1 MDVDHDSDQSEDL
14 FGDDENYLS
23 VRGSSIQSPEID
35 ASFRSLASTQQYGF
49 SPYKSA
55 IAGPECPSTPC
66 SLGPFL
72 TKAPN
77 WTADLETPEANK
89 ARVLPSVAESPCDFN
104 QENISC
110 NSLRLTPTESNIE
123 DVVPVSPIIPKKKRK
138 RHGRRILNNIS
149 NVTPKSS
156 LRNNFDNSETS
167 PSVYLSPIAEKS
179 IEDRLRLDDSNRSFS
194 SQSSYPSSSTSGIK
208 SGNSVSPVERVRRL
222 KELQASKNSYL
233 NKDEIIQIADEVF
246 FKDYLALEASK
257 YQFRPQSDLKKP
269 LGKEGFVTF
278 SQFVRDDKDLD
289 AEDHL
294 PDDSFHFDQD
304 LPFSQICKDNQVLN
318 DNPQLPGDNEKS
330 TEVVA
335 NVESPDFKGF
345 SPASRQYSQK
355 LLKKHNDFA
364 VEYAHMDFVES
375 DDSFKGFEINEIDD
389 SGVKIAQR
397 YRKFYENYL
406 NDVYPVGKII
416 RRKNSDKNMDDKY
429 KLVSSLRTDV
439 ISTIKTAS
447 KKDILVCVKNVVSQ
461 EFLLLGDIDEKH
473 DIDLLVESRVEST
486 PVKDNKN
493 KSEDF
498 KNSAVDDFE
507 SLELDNDFEEAV
519 SRVESTGFDTF
530 NGNLSK
536 NEQNNNT
543 KCKINLESGFKPVV
557 VTSNSEINSIGKVK
571 FKQPV
576 IKKLPKQSTNV
587 NSCNLND
594 SIFEDLNF
602 EMPSEL
608 SVGFQT
614 GRGKSIKVAD
624 NAMLK
629 AKNIMSDDE
638 LNKINFEKRDKVNG
652 AKEFT
657 EPVAST
663 SGFQVAWNEKSG
675 FVGRNIFTSR
685 NKSNVRESEKSN
697 IFDEDFGDLPMMGF
711 TTGAGK
717 SIKITESAMT
727 KAQVAF
733 TKDLETED
741 PESEII
747 AIKNKKISSEIND
760 SRGSSI
766 NPMMVGFQTG
776 AGKSIKVA
784 ESAISKAQVAFAK
797 DLETE
802 DPEGEIIA
810 MKSRKIASED
820 KSLRGPSISPMMMGF
835 QTGAGKSIKVAENAV
850 SRAQVA
856 FSKDLE
862 DENPAS
868 KILELKQKKLNQR
881 YSFPGPST
889 SKSSKSSGSTFGS
902 GGLLIKNSAFIN
914 NAHKRKSDDETPA
927 GRKRL
932 CLGLDLQ
939 KRKLFNDIE
948 EEDESLRESAMM
960 CEPDPV
966 SSDRNLEGSTLQAE
980 RIDTNVNLNSSNT
993 INDEVRASVVALLN
1007 DDIDFEAEDTWTEI
1021 NSVNKQP
1028 WSGSLEG
1035 SNRDREQDHSKP
1047 EKRSKS
1053 FPGSVPKSLNPDSIP
1068 EDIFFETQFSQENS
1082 CNFEDI
1088 REQRKT
1094 AVFEQERIIE
1104 AKKRLKE
1111 KPVVGSWLK
1120 FKQAD
1125 KISLA
1130 RYSSDSAPE
1139 YCSFEEMETKG
1150 LDPVIMTITSATA
1163 STYRFTCAYFRD
1175 LRTKIS
1181 VPVGDGAV
1189 LVPDEKNQAGINEFK
1204 SSFLAS
1210 PGVDPSLLP
1219 QGWFENHYKWIVWKL
1234 ASMDRV
1240 RFNNSNSCMNN
1251 KFLTPEILMKQLKY
1265 RYDREIDRSER
1276 PALRRITEKDDP
1288 PSRRL
1293 VLCVSRVIKDTIELT
1308 DGWYSIPASVD
1319 SAIQAYISSGKLKE
1333 GTKLMIQGAELLNL
1347 EEGRYPLEITKD
1359 VRLKIHTN
1367 STRRARWDT
1376 KLGYQRSCGP
1386 LTVTLGSVKSNGG
1399 AIGKLIVAV
1408 SRVYPILYRE
1418 KTSDG
1423 QSIVRNAKCEEK
1435 AALAFEAECQ
1445 KRIEAI
1451 CSTARSFSDSQAS
1464 TAKYELETRVRNNLP
1479 NRRNVTPILKVKIAD
1494 GGLSAML
1501 TIWSCNEEL
1510 LSSLK
1515 EDTCISIRNVV
1526 AGGRRANEL
1535 QITAGKSSAFERVP
1549 GRITC
1554 SPRAFTSIEEA
1565 SQRGFNPVYGE
1576 FDTVGIVVSTG
1587 PAPHGM
1593 KNYETVNLAFKNRG
1607 EDGDDN
1613 DNGDSS
1619 SYLSILFWENIAS
1632 NGFAGIATV
1641 GSIIACLNLE
1651 WRKST
1656 YLSIPT
1662 AFCSERTLLTRNPR
1676 QPHLRHAFDALSARI
1691 RDPISY
1697 AAECAKAIQLE
1708 VEKKSPKPSHSTP
1721 NADKRWSNCWTP
1733 DRDNNLVNPDSINK
1747 NDLRKSAILNSRDR
1761 VRWHEAHESSI
1772 LYISNSPKI
1781 NNSLNINVNRSKP

>member
-1 MDVDHDSDQSEDL
+1 M
-14 FGDDENYLS
+14 
-23 VRGSSIQSPEID
+23 
-35 ASFRSLASTQQYGF
+35 
-49 SPYKSA
+49 
-55 IAGPECPSTPC
+55 
-66 SLGPFL
+66 
-72 TKAPN
+72 
-77 WTADLETPEANK
+77 
-89 ARVLPSVAESPCDFN
+89 LPAESPCAVN
-104 QENISC
+104 QENISF

-123 DVVPVSPIIPKKKRK
+123 DVVPVSPIVPKKKKKHR
-138 RHGRRILNNIS
+138 GRRILNNIS
-149 NVTPKSS
+149 NVSPKSS
-156 LRNNFDNSETS
+156 LRNNFDSPENS

-179 IEDRLRLDDSNRSFS
+179 IEDRLDDSNRSFS
-194 SQSSYPSSSTSGIK
+194 SSQSSHPSSSTSGIR
-208 SGNSVSPVERVRRL
+208 SANSASPVERVRRL
-222 KELQASKNSYL
+222 KELQALKICHV
-233 NKDEIIQIADEVF
+233 NKDEIIQIPDEVF
-246 FKDYLALEASK
+246 FKDYLALESSK

-269 LGKEGFVTF
+269 LSQEGFVTF
-278 SQFVRDDKDLD
+278 SQFARNDKDLD
-289 AEDHL
+289 TEDHL
-294 PDDSFHFDQD
+294 PDESFNYDQD
-304 LPFSQICKDNQVLN
+304 LPFSQICIDNQELN
-318 DNPQLPGDNEKS
+318 RNCQSLGDNDKC

-335 NVESPDFKGF
+335 NSESPDFKGF
-345 SPASRQYSQK
+345 SPASRQYSQE

-364 VEYAHMDFVES
+364 VEYAHMHLVES
-375 DDSFKGFEINEIDD
+375 ADSFKGFEINEIDD
-389 SGVKIAQR
+389 SMKIAQR

-406 NDVYPVGKII
+406 NDIYPVGKII
-416 RRKNSDKNMDDKY
+416 RRKDSDKNMVHDKY
-429 KLVSSLRTDV
+429 KSLVSSLKTNV
-439 ISTIKTAS
+439 NSTIKTAS
-447 KKDILVCVKNVVSQ
+447 NKDILISVKNVVSQ
-461 EFLLLGDIDEKH
+461 ELFLLGDIDEEH
-473 DIDLLVESRVEST
+473 DIDLLIENRVEST
-486 PVKDNKN
+486 PVKDSNRN
-493 KSEDF
+493 KSEDW
-498 KNSAVDDFE
+498 KNSAADDFE

-530 NGNLSK
+530 NANVSK
-536 NEQNNNT
+536 NEQNNSI
-543 KCKINLESGFKPVV
+543 KCKINLEHSGFKPVV
-557 VTSNSEINSIGKVK
+557 VTSNSDVNNRSIGKVE

-576 IKKLPKQSTNV
+576 IKKLPVKQSTNV
-587 NSCNLND
+587 NSSNLNH

-608 SVGFQT
+608 SAVGFQT

-638 LNKINFEKRDKVNG
+638 LNKINLEKRDKVNG
-652 AKEFT
+652 AKEFN

-663 SGFQVAWNEKSG
+663 SGFQVARNENTRVEKSG
-675 FVGRNIFTSR
+675 FVGRNIFISR
-685 NKSNVRESEKSN
+685 NKINVRENEKNN
-697 IFDEDFGDLPMMGF
+697 IFDEDFGDLSNNPMMGF

-717 SIKITESAMT
+717 SIKITESAMM

-733 TKDLETED
+733 TKDLENDD

-747 AIKNKKISSEIND
+747 AIKNKKISSDNNN
-760 SRGSSI
+760 SGGSSI
-766 NPMMVGFQTG
+766 NPMIMGFMTG
-776 AGKSIKVA
+776 AGKSIKIA
-784 ESAISKAQVAFAK
+784 ESAISRAQVAFAK
-797 DLETE
+797 DLENE

-810 MKSRKIASED
+810 MKSRKISSED
-820 KSLRGPSISPMMMGF
+820 KSLRGPSMNPMMMGF
-835 QTGAGKSIKVAENAV
+835 QTGAGKSIKVAESAV
-850 SRAQVA
+850 SRAQVT

-862 DENPAS
+862 DENPRS

-881 YSFPGPST
+881 YSYPGPST
-889 SKSSKSSGSTFGS
+889 SKSSGSTSGSS

-932 CLGLDLQ
+932 CVGLDLQ

-966 SSDRNLEGSTLQAE
+966 SSDRNLEGSTLQAK
-980 RIDTNVNLNSSNT
+980 RIDTNVNLNSSNI

-1021 NSVNKQP
+1021 NSVNKQA
-1028 WSGSLEG
+1028 WSGGFEG
-1035 SNRDREQDHSKP
+1035 SNRDQDHSKP

-1053 FPGSVPKSLNPDSIP
+1053 FPGSVPKSSNPDSIP
-1068 EDIFFETQFSQENS
+1068 EDLFFETQFSQEMN

-1104 AKKRLKE
+1104 SKKRLKE
-1111 KPVVGSWLK
+1111 RPVVGSWLK
-1120 FKQAD
+1120 LKQAD

-1130 RYSSDSAPE
+1130 QYASDCAPE
-1139 YCSFEEMETKG
+1139 YCSFEEMENKG

-1163 STYRFTCAYFRD
+1163 STYRFTCVYFRD
-1175 LRTKIS
+1175 LRAKVS

-1204 SSFLAS
+1204 RSFLAS

-1240 RFNNSNSCMNN
+1240 RFNNRNSCMNN
-1251 KFLTPEILMKQLKY
+1251 KFLTPETLMKQLKY

-1276 PALRRITEKDDP
+1276 PALRRIIEKDDP

-1319 SAIQAYISSGKLKE
+1319 SAMQSYISSGKLQE

-1367 STRRARWDT
+1367 STRRARWDA

-1515 EDTCISIRNVV
+1515 ENSCISIRNVV

-1549 GRITC
+1549 GKITC

-1593 KNYETVNLAFKNRG
+1593 KNYETVNLAFKNRR
-1607 EDGDDN
+1607 EDGEGNGDGDGDDNDN

-1697 AAECAKAIQLE
+1697 AAECAVAIQLE

-1721 NADKRWSNCWTP
+1721 NSDKRWSNCWTP

-1781 NNSLNINVNRSKP
+1781 NNSLNINVNRSKPSS